1 MTRMLNVVSRSI
13 LALSML
19 LMVAC
24 AGQVAV
30 PQTPAQQAAYMEA
43 TLTGFYNTA
52 ATLRPH
58 LSAAEYKK
66 VLDGLDNAKV
76 GLELAKVALTS
87 HSETSIEM
95 LQSVQKVLNA
105 MALELSKM
113 QQKVPK

>member
-1 MTRMLNVVSRSI
+1 MRSSLRVVSRSI
-13 LALSML
+13 LALSLL
-19 LMVAC
+19 LMASC
-24 AGQVAV
+24 AGQMAV

-66 VLDGLDNAKV
+66 VLDNLDNAKV
-76 GLELAKVALTS
+76 GLELAKIALTS
-87 HSETSIEM
+87 KSETSIEM
-95 LQSVQKVLNA
+95 LQSVQKILNA

-113 QQKVPK
+113 QTEAPK